1 MRMLIRFSTA
11 LALLPHFA
19 RAQEPPSVSAAG
31 APVEEIVVRSSSSVA
46 LQLFED
52 VAGVESISFEE
63 IEALPASDASQVIE
77 HLAGIRTQ
85 QRIQGEEATVSI
97 EGMPPE
103 YSLLLVDGQRWSGEI
118 GGVGDAADIPLQN
131 VKQIQILRGSQGARY
146 GTDSGGG
153 VIDLITHNA
162 PDEGYLVQ
170 AHGAGG
176 TYRKGLGGGTAATRV
191 GPVGLSLSGEYNR
204 FGGYDNPS
212 DPDVVYVTIG
222 GEDSL
227 LEQYFAYAKWDAP
240 VAHGLTLR
248 GNGLWRVE
256 DDDYVPEDTDEHL
269 RRTDTNWRAN
279 IGGDWEALTTTD
291 LSGDLTYYAIE
302 TDSEVGREFVLDED
316 ETAGTVSAEHWFE
329 TGPISHTLRGGV
341 DALYQRLRL
350 DEGQLPPN
358 IESPELV
365 ANRRQKDHFF
375 TPSIYLR
382 DEADLTSWLTLEFG
396 ARARFHSEFDTK
408 VLPNAGVL
416 IQPFDSLRLRASWGR
431 SYRTPSLRDLHQPPT
446 PQLGGAY
453 FLSGNPNLEP
463 EESTSVR
470 GGFEWTP
477 ARWLRFASTAFY
489 NDIDDH
495 IRSRPAGQ
503 IQVGTRT
510 RTVEPDPALEAIC
523 EAQAMFF
530 PPEDWT
536 PECVAF
542 FSGVPITVTEPILSN
557 VFEKA
562 NLDSVRTWGVEVQL
576 RMRASDYAELAV
588 DYTWLRTDVSDPS
601 IDVDELPNEAEHD
614 VSVRTLLTSPWY
626 ATQLT
631 TALRW
636 RSGVIPERSG
646 TGLLTFV
653 DSSQRTDPSYQL
665 DFRLAQP
672 IDQPWLASL
681 RVYVDALNVTDE
693 RREDSYTVRGRAF
706 VAGVSGVFESG
717 L

>member
-19 RAQEPPSVSAAG
+19 RAQEMPAVSADG
-31 APVEEIVVRSSSSVA
+31 KPLEEIVVRSSSAVP
-46 LQLFED
+46 LELFQD
-52 VAGVESISFEE
+52 VAGIESISAEE
-63 IEALPASDASQVIE
+63 IEVIPATDTSQVIE

-85 QRIQGEEATVSI
+85 QRIQGEEAAVSI

-118 GGVGDAADIPLQN
+118 GGVGDASDIPLQN
-131 VKQIQILRGSQGARY
+131 VDQIDILRGSQGARY
-146 GTDSGGG
+146 GADAGGG
-153 VIDLITHNA
+153 VIDLVTHGA

-170 AHGAGG
+170 AGGAGG
-176 TYRKGLGGGTAATRV
+176 YYGKGLGGGTGAMRL
-191 GPVGLSLSGEYNR
+191 GPVGVSLSGEYDQI
-204 FGGYDNPS
+204 GGYDIPS
-212 DPDVVYVTIG
+212 DPDIVNAQIG

-227 LEQYFAYAKWDAP
+227 HRQYFTYGKWDAP
-240 VAHGLTLR
+240 VGDAITLR

-256 DDDYVPEDTDEHL
+256 DDDLVPEDSNEHL

-279 IGGDWEALTTTD
+279 VGGDWDAFTSTD
-291 LSGDLTYYAIE
+291 LSGDATYYAIE
-302 TDSEVGREFVLDED
+302 TDSHVGRDFVLDED
-316 ETAGTVSAEHWFE
+316 ETSAVIGGEQWFE
-329 TGPISHTLRGGV
+329 TGPVSHTLFGGIEGR
-341 DALYQRLRL
+341 YQRLHL
-350 DEGQLPPN
+350 DEGPLPPN
-358 IESPELV
+358 IESPELA
-365 ANRRQKDHFF
+365 ANRKQNDQFF
-375 TPSIYLR
+375 IQSLYLR
-382 DEADLTSWLTLEFG
+382 NESDLTSWLTLELG

-416 IQPFDSLRLRASWGR
+416 IQPFDSLRLRASWGL

-463 EESTSVR
+463 EESISVR
-470 GGFEWTP
+470 GGIEWTP
-477 ARWLRFASTAFY
+477 ARWLNFASTGFY

-542 FSGVPITVTEPILSN
+542 FAGVPITVEEPILSN

-576 RMRASDYAELAV
+576 RLRPWSYAELAV
-588 DYTWLRTDVSDPS
+588 DYTWLRTHVEDPD
-601 IDVDELPNEAEHD
+601 IDIDELPNEAEHAA
-614 VSVRTLLTSPWY
+614 SVRAVLTSPWY
-626 ATQLT
+626 DTSLT
-631 TALRW
+631 TALRY

-653 DSSQRTDPSYQL
+653 DSSDRTDPSYQL
-665 DFRLAQP
+665 DFRLTQPIAQP
-672 IDQPWLASL
+672 WFAGL

-693 RREDSYTVRGRAF
+693 RREDSYAIRGRSF
-706 VAGVSGVFESG
+706 VAGISGTFEEA

>member
-11 LALLPHFA
+11 LALLPHLA
-19 RAQEPPSVSAAG
+19 RAQEPPSVSAEG
-31 APVEEIVVRSSSSVA
+31 KPLEEIVVRTSSAVP
-46 LQLFED
+46 LELFQD
-52 VAGVESISFEE
+52 VAGVESITDAE
-63 IEALPASDASQVIE
+63 IAVIPATDASQVIE

-85 QRIQGEEATVSI
+85 QRIQGEEAAVSI

-118 GGVGDAADIPLQN
+118 GGVGDASDIPLQN
-131 VKQIQILRGSQGARY
+131 VEQIDILRGGQGARY
-146 GTDSGGG
+146 GTDAGGG
-153 VIDLITHNA
+153 VIDLVTHGA
-162 PDEGYLVQ
+162 PDDGYLVQ
-170 AHGAGG
+170 ANGAGG
-176 TYRKGLGGGTAATRV
+176 NDRKALGGGTGAMRL
-191 GPVGLSLSGEYNR
+191 GPVGLSLSGEYDTIAG
-204 FGGYDNPS
+204 FDVPS
-212 DPDVVYVTIG
+212 DPDIVSSQIG

-227 LEQYFAYAKWDAP
+227 HRQYFTYGKWDAP
-240 VAHGLTLR
+240 VTDAVTLR

-256 DDDYVPEDTDEHL
+256 DDHFVPEQSDEHL

-279 IGGDWEALTTTD
+279 LGADWAALATTD

-316 ETAGTVSAEHWFE
+316 ETAAVIDGEQWFE
-329 TGPISHTLRGGV
+329 TGPVSHTLFGGV
-341 DALYQRLRL
+341 EGFYQRLRL
-350 DEGQLPPN
+350 DEGRLPASIDN
-358 IESPELV
+358 PELA
-365 ANRRQKDHFF
+365 ANRRQKDHF
-375 TPSIYLR
+375 SIQSVYLR
-382 DEADLTSWLTLEFG
+382 DESDLTSWLTFELG
-396 ARARFHSEFDTK
+396 ARARFHSEFGTK

-416 IQPFDSLRLRASWGR
+416 IQPFDSLRLRASWGL

-477 ARWLRFASTAFY
+477 ARWLNLASTAFY

-503 IQVGTRT
+503 IQVGTAT
-510 RTVEPDPALEAIC
+510 RIVAPDPALELIC

-530 PPEDWT
+530 PPEEWT

-542 FSGVPITVTEPILSN
+542 FAGIPITVQEPIVSN

-562 NLDSVRTWGVEVQL
+562 NLDSVRTWGIEVQL
-576 RMRASDYAELAV
+576 RLRASAYAELAV
-588 DYTWLRTDVSDPS
+588 DYTWLRTHVSDPA
-601 IDVDELPNEAEHD
+601 IDIDELPNEAEHAA
-614 VSVRTLLTSPWY
+614 SIRAMFRSPWY
-626 ATQLT
+626 DTQLT
-631 TALRW
+631 TALRY

-646 TGLLTFV
+646 TGLLTFA
-653 DSSQRTDPSYQL
+653 DASERTDPSYQL
-665 DFRLAQP
+665 DFRLTQP
-672 IDQPWLASL
+672 IPQKWFGALH
-681 RVYVDALNVTDE
+681 VYVDALNVTDE
-693 RREDSYTVRGRAF
+693 RREDSYAIRGRSF
-706 VAGVSGVFESG
+706 VAGISGRFESA